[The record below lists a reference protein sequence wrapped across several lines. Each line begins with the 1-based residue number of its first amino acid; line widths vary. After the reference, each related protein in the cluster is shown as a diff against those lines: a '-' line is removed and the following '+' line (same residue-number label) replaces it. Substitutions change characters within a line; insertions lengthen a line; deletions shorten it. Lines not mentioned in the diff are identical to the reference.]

1 MNQRRNSR
9 NRNTRR
15 KSKRKSKTKR
25 KPRKW
30 SIGKARM
37 ISKKKY
43 KSLLK
48 KKTVTPKEKKELD
61 RALFVNYCKCIKK
74 LKYNTKDPK
83 GIEYP
88 ICNNSIYKNRN
99 YKVPSGIKIKCRDY
113 Y

>member
-1 MNQRRNSR
+1 MNRR
-9 NRNTRR
+9 RR
-15 KSKRKSKTKR
+15 ISTKKKKISKR

-30 SIGKARM
+30 SIKKARM
-37 ISKKKY
+37 ISKKRYQMLLTKY
-43 KSLLK
+43 SVK
-48 KKTVTPKEKKELD
+48 KKKLTLNEKKQLE

-74 LKYNTKDPK
+74 IKYKKNTKK

-88 ICNNSIYKNRN
+88 ICNTSIYKNRG

>member
-1 MNQRRNSR
+1 MDHKRRN
-9 NRNTRR
+9 TKK
-15 KSKRKSKTKR
+15 KSQRTYRSKR

-37 ISKKKY
+37 VSKKRY
-43 KSLLK
+43 QFLLK
-48 KKTVTPKEKKELD
+48 KKKLTPKEKKQLD

-74 LKYNTKDPK
+74 LKYGKKSEK

-88 ICNNSIYKNRN
+88 ICNNSIYKNRG
-99 YKVPSGIKIKCRDY
+99 YKVPSGIKIRCRDY